1 MVKVLKFGGSSVAT
15 IEKIKEIAS
24 YLENRVQQ
32 QEKLVVV
39 VSAMGK
45 TTNQLIEMAHSIS
58 MNPSLR
64 ELDRLLSIGEQQT
77 ISLLTMAL
85 INLGLNAISLTGYQ
99 AGIKT
104 SGKHTKSII
113 QSIDTTRLEELLKT
127 HDVICVAGFQGM
139 NDLQDITTLGRGGSD
154 TTAVALA
161 AALECDCEIYTDVDG
176 VYTTDPRVYKD
187 AKKIS
192 HITYEEMME
201 MSALGSKIM
210 EVRSVELGNKYGVT
224 IYVGKTLSDQR
235 GTYIM
240 KKNDMMEEKV
250 LSAVSV
256 LDNII
261 QVKLEGVH
269 RNSVFIADI
278 FKIISSHQVNI
289 DMISEVFL
297 EDETRLGFTCSQEEQ
312 AFLNEAIEE
321 VKEKYPNIKIS
332 QNRKLSKVSVVGIGM
347 KNAVGIASNLF
358 SIFSELNVPLYQVS
372 TSEISISYLVEK
384 EHVSKVVSEIC
395 KKYDL

>member
-15 IEKIKEIAS
+15 IEKIQGIAD
-24 YLENRVQQ
+24 YLSKRVSNG
-32 QEKLVVV
+32 EKLVVV

-58 MNPSLR
+58 ANPSLR
-64 ELDRLLSIGEQQT
+64 EMDRLMSIGEQQT
-77 ISLLTMAL
+77 IALLTMAL
-85 INLGLNAISLTGYQ
+85 HELGLDSISLTGYQ
-99 AGIKT
+99 AGITT

-113 QSIDTTRLEELLKT
+113 QSVDSSRLETLLET
-127 HDVICVAGFQGM
+127 NDVICVAGFQGM
-139 NDLQDITTLGRGGSD
+139 NEANDITTLGRGGSD

-176 VYTTDPRVYKD
+176 VYSTDPRLYKD

-224 IYVGKTLSDQR
+224 IYVGKTLSNQE

-240 KKNDMMEEKV
+240 RKNDMMEEKV

-261 QVKLEGVH
+261 QVKIEGE
-269 RNSVFIADI
+269 NISIAEI
-278 FKIISSHQVNI
+278 FKTISTHQVNI

-297 EDETRLGFTCSQEEQ
+297 ENETKIGFTCPIEEQ
-312 AFLNEAIEE
+312 SFLNEAIEE
-321 VKEKYPNIKIS
+321 VVAKYPNIKIT
-332 QNRKLSKVSVVGIGM
+332 QNTELSKVSVVGIGM
-347 KNAVGIASNLF
+347 KNAVGLASDLF
-358 SIFSELNVPLYQVS
+358 GIFSDLNVKLYQVS

-384 EHVSKVVSEIC
+384 DRVLEVVNAIC